1 MIGDYIV
8 VAFVYAIGLSFLGSI
23 HHFWLRDAFREE
35 TPPRDGLVES
45 EGRGESHSVVLNES
59 SSNAGCQPSHF
70 AIQASSRSQRINR
83 EPFNPGAT
91 TLVGRKPE
99 SGKKMFLR
107 DRIPALSQ
115 TRVSGRS

>member
-35 TPPRDGLVES
+35 TRSLDGLVES
-45 EGRGESHSVVLNES
+45 EGRGESHSVLNES